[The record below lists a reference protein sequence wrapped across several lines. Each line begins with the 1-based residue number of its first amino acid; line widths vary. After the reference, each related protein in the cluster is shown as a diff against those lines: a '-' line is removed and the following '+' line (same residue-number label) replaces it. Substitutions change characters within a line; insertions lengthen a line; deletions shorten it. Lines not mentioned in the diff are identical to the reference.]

1 MTTTDLPP
9 DWLDRN
15 NREALTLAL
24 EQCRAASKEEC
35 RQIDSMVQER
45 GWLEAATFASYSR
58 QIDTLHL
65 KPWQEPPCHVTDE
78 NEPRRGEAA
87 AAKILRKMLKA
98 GVSRWHPDP
107 LAALEAAGKD
117 GTS

>member
-35 RQIDSMVQER
+35 RQIDSM
-45 GWLEAATFASYSR
+45 A
-58 QIDTLHL
+58 
-65 KPWQEPPCHVTDE
+65 
-78 NEPRRGEAA
+78 
-87 AAKILRKMLKA
+87 
-98 GVSRWHPDP
+98 P
-107 LAALEAAGKD
+107 LANHKEVVPCPASVYSSTA
-117 GTS
+117 S